1 MLFDLISELNTRG
14 ADFFRVVDV
23 SMLPKEE
30 NQGYGIALLI
40 GSALSPNY
48 ILRGVKEKKLDKSE
62 FRAKECLT
70 DKLAEL
76 AEEYIVSKGYKA
88 FAQSERNLSKNGY
101 YDDITKTTSLP
112 HKKIAMMAG
121 LGWIGK
127 SNLLVTRKY
136 GSAICM
142 SSVLTNIPV
151 SAENKGLIMPECG
164 ECTICQDNC
173 PSGAI
178 KGTIWEIGMDR
189 SLIVDVNKCST
200 CLKCLIKCPYTL
212 KYMKKIYDMD

>member
-1 MLFDLISELNTRG
+1 MLFDLISELNIRG

-23 SMLPKEE
+23 SMLSKEE

-62 FRAKECLT
+62 FYAKECLT
-70 DKLAEL
+70 DKLAEFT
-76 AEEYIVSKGYKA
+76 AEYIIQKGYKA
-88 FAQSERNLSKNGY
+88 FAQSERNLNENGC
-101 YDDITKTTSLP
+101 YDDTTKTTTLP

-136 GSAICM
+136 GSALCM
-142 SSVLTNIPV
+142 SSVLTDIPV
-151 SAENKGLIMPECG
+151 CAEKKTILMPECG
-164 ECTICQDNC
+164 DCTICQENC

-178 KGTIWEIGMDR
+178 KGTSWEAGIKR
-189 SLIVDVNKCST
+189 SLIVDVDQCRR
-200 CLKCLIKCPYTL
+200 CLNCMIKCPYTL
-212 KYMKKIYDMD
+212 KYMKKIYDTD